1 MPRIRVLAIIQAGG
15 AGGRMEVLTA
25 ERAKPALPFA
35 GSYQLIDFPLSNL
48 ANSGIS
54 DVWLSLQ
61 YLSATLEEQV
71 ANGRPWDLDR
81 THGGLRLLMPQQG
94 TGTAEEEGFAR
105 GNADV
110 LYRIRQQIKT
120 ADPEMVL
127 VLSSDHVYRFDYS
140 AAIATHLREGAEC
153 TIVTT
158 EVALEQASQH
168 ATVESDAHGLVTG
181 FEYKPDSPSSST
193 VATEIFVYD
202 PDALIEVLQ
211 ELHSEHSGQAEHGD
225 TGLGDFGETLV
236 PRFVERKGTYAHPL
250 PGYWR
255 DLGQPH
261 LYLAAHRDVLTD
273 DQGLFDDQLW
283 PIRTRQPQRVA
294 ARVLAG
300 SLVEDSLLSSG
311 VRVYGTVRR
320 SVLGPGVVVEEGAS
334 VCDSVVYA
342 DVTVAAGATIDWS
355 IVDVGSSIG
364 PGAQVGS
371 PDAEGVDDPSQVTL
385 VGKEVTISEGAVV
398 ARGARLE
405 PRSSV

>member
-1 MPRIRVLAIIQAGG
+1 
-15 AGGRMEVLTA
+15 MEVLTA

-35 GSYQLIDFPLSNL
+35 GSYQLLDFPLSNL

-54 DVWLSLQ
+54 EVWLSVQ

-81 THGGLRLLMPQQG
+81 NHGGLRLLMPQEG
-94 TGTAEEEGFAR
+94 TGAAEEEGFAR

-110 LYRIRQQIKT
+110 LYRIRQQIQT
-120 ADPEMVL
+120 ADPEIVL

-140 AAIATHLREGAEC
+140 EAIETHLREGAEC

-158 EVALEQASQH
+158 EVAREQASQH
-168 ATVESDAHGLVTG
+168 ATVVTDSDGLVTD
-181 FEYKPDSPSSST
+181 FAYKPESPSTST

-202 PDALIEVLQ
+202 PAALVEVL
-211 ELHSEHSGQAEHGD
+211 EDLHGEHSGEAEHGD

-236 PRFVERKGTYAHPL
+236 PRFVERKRTYGHPL

-273 DQGLFDDQLW
+273 DQGLFDDHRW
-283 PIRTRQPQRVA
+283 PIHTRQPQRVA

-300 SLVEDSLLSSG
+300 GAVEDSLLSPG
-311 VRVYGTVRR
+311 VRVHGTVRR
-320 SVLGPGVVVEEGAS
+320 SVLGPGVVVEDGAS
-334 VCDSVVYA
+334 VSDSVIYA
-342 DVTVAAGATIDWS
+342 DVTVGSGASVDWS
-355 IVDVGSSIG
+355 IVDVRSHIG
-364 PGAQVGS
+364 AGAQVGS
-371 PDAEGVDDPSQVTL
+371 PDADGVADSSQVTL
-385 VGKEVTISEGAVV
+385 VGQDVTVGQGAVV
-398 ARGARLE
+398 ALGARLE